1 MKKKKSAPKS
11 AFFNLRTVIG
21 FVLVLGAVFLALLA
35 SGLISRT
42 HTQRGTGASAALSK
56 VVGDPARA
64 PIQPNTIDATPHN
77 DARGVEPVHTR
88 PLREL
93 PMIPPDLAPH
103 REAPEPIKPPLP
115 PDSPEKDTAHQSKFG
130 AAISAPTAT
139 GVSFEGV
146 GVGIPG
152 FVPSSNPPD
161 TNGRVGAT
169 QYVQWNNTSFAVFSK
184 TGTLLYGPAAGN
196 TLFQSLGGVCATHN
210 DGDPVVAYDIMS
222 GRWILSQFVVSGPAG
237 SASHQCV
244 AVSQT
249 QDATGAYYLY
259 DFLTD
264 GTNFVDYPKIGVWPD
279 AYYMSAH
286 VFNAAGTSFLAGR
299 VYAFERPQMIQGLPA
314 RSVSANLP
322 AGPGGGTQFGF
333 LPADLDSLTPP
344 PSGEAEFIIGPDP
357 NLLTAVDS
365 TRATVNWGVTPSL
378 TLSATTSVTIPNG
391 GNAPCTGG
399 AGSRA
404 CVPEPAPATTADY
417 LDNLSGHL
425 MYRLAYRNFGGSP
438 VQESLVANATHK
450 GATTRDDIQWYE
462 FRNAG
467 ASNTAVTVFQAASWD
482 PDTSYRW
489 MGSIA
494 MDNSHNIALG
504 YSKSSTAIKPGIF
517 ITGRLSTDTIN
528 TMGAEATVFA
538 GTGVQTSGGNRWGDY
553 SAMTLDPVDQCT
565 FWYTNEY
572 IPTNGNFNWAAR
584 IASYSFGGSCTP
596 APAWGTLSGTV
607 TSCATGAPISG
618 VNVALNN
625 GFAAATDSNG
635 NYSILVPAG
644 SYTAT
649 ATDPNRNCTS
659 STPTSAPVTLTSGAT
674 SMQNF
679 CMNGTSNLQANGFT
693 IDDTNSGGNG
703 NGVVNKNECINVN
716 LGVKNNGC
724 ASETGISATVT
735 TSTAGVTVT
744 QGNATYP
751 NMVIDASGLNS
762 MPFKFQTS
770 NSFVCG
776 TNIVLNLNLTY
787 ASGSKTITYSVP
799 TCSGGPNQTIP
810 ANSIASGDLSQ
821 PDRLGRTGNGST
833 CSGKA
838 CPGAINTA
846 GTRNYKTFTFTNSGG
861 APACITINT
870 HAACGSGG
878 TAGDIIS
885 AAYLN
890 TYTPPVAQGDAAGNL
905 CKNYLGD
912 SGISGLG
919 TTVSNAA
926 YTVSVPAGQ
935 NLVVVVETATGGT
948 TCAEFDA
955 TLSGFFDFTSGPGLC
970 PPNLLSAASR
980 FTHGAGAGTFD
991 LTVYPNPNP
1000 SPSPSGTPRPVVEPR
1015 TNFSNNYTI
1024 VFNFDQPVTTGSAM
1038 FTGSGGGSVSGVTL
1052 SGNSMI
1058 VGLTGVTDQQTG
1070 TVTISGV
1077 AGPGTV
1083 AVPSTAVQIGFLIG
1097 DVTQDGTINVGDTAA
1112 VRGHAGVTLD
1122 NTNFQYDVN
1131 TDGAVNVGDTT
1142 IVRNNSGH
1150 FVP

>member
-1 MKKKKSAPKS
+1 MKKKKAGSKS
-11 AFFNLRTVIG
+11 AFFNLRTLVG
-21 FVLVLGAVFLALLA
+21 LVLVLAAVLLTLLA
-35 SGLISRT
+35 SGLSTGT
-42 HTQRGTGASAALSK
+42 HRQHGSGASAAIGK
-56 VVGDPARA
+56 IAGEPGRP
-64 PIQPNTIDATPHN
+64 PIQPIGIDATPHN
-77 DARGVEPVHTR
+77 DPRGVEPVHTR

-103 REAPEPIKPPLP
+103 REAPEPVKPPLP
-115 PDSPEKDTAHQSKFG
+115 PDSPEKDTAHQSTFG
-130 AAISAPTAT
+130 PVSSAPTAT

-146 GVGIPG
+146 GVGIAG
-152 FVPSSNPPD
+152 FVPASNPPD

-196 TLFQSLGGVCATHN
+196 TLFQSLGGQCASHN
-210 DGDPVVAYDIMS
+210 DGDPVVTYDILS
-222 GRWILSQFVVSGPAG
+222 GRWILSQFVVNGTAG

-259 DFLTD
+259 DFVTD
-264 GTNFVDYPKIGVWPD
+264 TTNFIDYPKMVTWPD

-286 VFNAAGTSFLAGR
+286 VFNAAGNTYMAGR
-299 VYAFERPQMIQGLPA
+299 VYAFERAQMLQGLSA

-322 AGPGGGTQFGF
+322 LGPGGGTQFGF

-344 PSGEAEFIIGPDP
+344 PTGEAEFIIGPDP
-357 NLLTAVDS
+357 NLNTLVDS
-365 TRATVNWGVTPSL
+365 TRATVSWGATPSL
-378 TLSATTSVTIPNG
+378 TLSATTGVTIPNG
-391 GNAPCTGG
+391 GNAPCSGV
-399 AGSRA
+399 GSRS
-404 CVPEPAPATTADY
+404 CVPEPAPATTSDY

-425 MYRLAYRNFGGSP
+425 MHRLAYRNFGGGPP

-482 PDTSYRW
+482 PTTDYRW

-494 MDNSHNIALG
+494 MDNSHDIALG
-504 YSKSSTAIKPGIF
+504 YSRSSTAIKPGIY
-517 ITGRLSTDTIN
+517 ITGRLGTDAINLMST
-528 TMGAEATVFA
+528 EVTVFA

-553 SAMTLDPVDQCT
+553 SAMTLDPIDQCT

-572 IPTNGNFNWAAR
+572 IPTNGNFNWATR
-584 IASYSFGGSCTP
+584 IASYSFGASCTP
-596 APAWGTLSGTV
+596 AAPWGTVSGTV

-618 VNVALNN
+618 VNVTLNN
-625 GFAAATDSNG
+625 GFAAATNASG
-635 NYSILVPAG
+635 NYSITVPAG

-659 STPTSAPVTLTSGAT
+659 STPTSAPVTVTSGAT

-693 IDDTNSGGNG
+693 IDDTNSGGNA

-744 QGNATYP
+744 QPNATYP

-762 MPFKFQTS
+762 MPFKIETS

-787 ASGSKTITYSVP
+787 ASGTKTITYSVP
-799 TCSGGPNQTIP
+799 TCSGGPNQSIA
-810 ANSIASGDLSQ
+810 ANSIALTDPSQ
-821 PDRLGRTGNGST
+821 PDRLGRTGTGST

-878 TAGDIIS
+878 SAGDIIS

-919 TTVSNAA
+919 TTVPNAS
-926 YTVSVPAGQ
+926 YNVTVPAGQ
-935 NLVVVVETATGGT
+935 NLVVVVETSTGST

-991 LTVYPNPNP
+991 LPLSTT
-1000 SPSPSGTPRPVVEPR
+1000 SKVVEPR
-1015 TNFSNNYTI
+1015 TDFSHNYTI
-1024 VFNFDQPVTTGSAM
+1024 VFNFDQPVTTGSAV
-1038 FTGSGGGSVSGVTL
+1038 FTGTGSVSGVTF

-1070 TVTISGV
+1070 TVTINGV
-1077 AGPGTV
+1077 AGPGTA

-1097 DVTQDGTINVGDTAA
+1097 DVNGDGTVNVGDT
-1112 VRGHAGVTLD
+1112 VLERNNAGVTLD

-1131 TDGAVNVGDTT
+1131 TDGAVNVGDTQ
-1142 IVRNNSGH
+1142 IVRSNSGH
-1150 FVP
+1150 SLP